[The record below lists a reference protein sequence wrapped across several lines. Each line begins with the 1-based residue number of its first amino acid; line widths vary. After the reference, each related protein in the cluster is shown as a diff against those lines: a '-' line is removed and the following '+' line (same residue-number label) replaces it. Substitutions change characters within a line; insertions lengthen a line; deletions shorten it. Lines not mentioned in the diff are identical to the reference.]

1 MVVDPAQ
8 AETEPVDAP
17 EAVEETPA
25 DSGWQSLEPWLPPPT
40 EPTAAPA
47 PDGAPEA
54 APDSGDED
62 DARPI
67 TRRNAREIAAEAV
80 KAAED
85 ERVKRAE
92 AEARA
97 NRLEAEQAARQQ
109 ETQQRYREAQA
120 WVGTDAELAEFDQKI
135 DALDRKAFGPG
146 SVDDYGTLSDEAKQ
160 ARTERVQL
168 AQQKAEKVRARQFA
182 DVIHAQLVWAYHQEL
197 LDHAE
202 SFGLGRD
209 EFRRLTVDT
218 PDSKATLRTPT
229 ETVNFL
235 ASRLADQKVAEIT
248 AKHQAEIEELKATNE
263 ALKADR
269 GSLRARAA
277 GAGAPELETGG
288 HGNGADLTLE
298 AYNRMSSAER
308 LKLKRE
314 DPGKIDRMMAR
325 AMVGQ

>member
-40 EPTAAPA
+40 EPTAEPA

-109 ETQQRYREAQA
+109 EAQRIDAEALG
-120 WVGTDAELAEFDQKI
+120 WLGSDAELAEIEQKI
-135 DALDRKAFGPG
+135 DELDRKAFGPG
-146 SVDDYGTLSDEAKQ
+146 SVDDYGTLTDEAKQ
-160 ARTERVQL
+160 ARAERVQL
-168 AQQKAEKVRARQFA
+168 ASQKAEKLRARKFLEPLQQRVLWSHHQAFTEAAARVVGLDPIEFA
-182 DVIHAQLVWAYHQEL
+182 K
-197 LDHAE
+197 
-202 SFGLGRD
+202 
-209 EFRRLTVDT
+209 LTVDT
-218 PDSKATLRTPT
+218 PTSKATLRSH
-229 ETVNFL
+229 EDMVKHVVDHAL
-235 ASRLADQKVAEIT
+235 AQQAAR
-248 AKHQAEIEELKATNE
+248 HQAEIEELKATND

-277 GAGAPELETGG
+277 GTGAPELETGG